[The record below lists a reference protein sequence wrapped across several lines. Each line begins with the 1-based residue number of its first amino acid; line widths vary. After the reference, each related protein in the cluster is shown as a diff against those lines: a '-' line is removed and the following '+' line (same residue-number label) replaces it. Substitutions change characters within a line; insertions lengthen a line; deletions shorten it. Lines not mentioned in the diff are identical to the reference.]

1 MAKTFTIQ
9 KPGYNYCLL
18 AVVAKW
24 HRQVPVNHFWAE
36 DDKMATKIARAYTKS
51 YLALARMKRLGVT
64 AKDMRLVRL
73 AKKKKN
79 SNQEG

>member
-9 KPGYNYCLL
+9 KPGYNYCLM
-18 AVVAKW
+18 AVVTKW
-24 HRQVPVNHFWAE
+24 RKQVPVNHFWAE
-36 DDKMATKIARAYTKS
+36 DNDMAAKIARAYSRT
-51 YLALARMKRLGVT
+51 YLALARVKDLGVT
-64 AKDMRLVRL
+64 AEDMRLVKL